1 MLFRLSYDAFYTL
14 GQHKDSAQR
23 ASSIF
28 TKLMGEKLSKA
39 VVGDYITFGAYE
51 QDYNTSN
58 GKEAIEWLVL
68 EKKNNRLL
76 VISRYALDCKR
87 YNESFR
93 NLHLLLANFLLN
105 CYAINIRRR

>member
-1 MLFRLSYDAFYTL
+1 MKNRILALLMLCMLLCASAAFAEGETIPL
-14 GQHKDSAQR
+14 AQ
-23 ASSIF
+23 A
-28 TKLMGEKLSKA
+28 G
-39 VVGDYITFGAYE
+39 VGDSIVFGAYE
-51 QDYNTSN
+51 QDDDESN
-58 GKEAIEWLVL
+58 GKEPIEWLVL